1 MECLYLKENFIFC
14 SNISVSFNNSDSFD
28 EITLLLTIDALYFF
42 EKKNYQI
49 KEGPDI
55 LESHLLCK
63 FKHEEIYLKSIS
75 SNDDS
80 IGYNILKKN
89 RYNIHEFLLKFSNQP
104 KGKEY
109 VKILILFEGWKYAV
123 KSIKSSCSNKKIQIQ
138 KISLNEDSDKN
149 SDDNENSESYEIN
162 DYEQKEQIDYNVTKY
177 YLFKIIE
184 KFIIY
189 DYVLIIDYIFLILE
203 KYYKGFVKLFFICI
217 SYFKK
222 IQFKIILDDDIS
234 KTVYNFFPKQSINL
248 CLRHLNLSS
257 INLKDKYVTLILI
270 PFINNSPHLEN
281 LNISNNLLTNYCL
294 NILIQ
299 ELKPNIFLKT
309 FNISYNKITSNNLS
323 KIIYELSKIF
333 LSITLFD
340 LRGNKID
347 NNFLNNFEPKNYEEL
362 HLKIQ
367 DLINSPNSTKETI
380 IFDLRGNEIDL
391 EKTSLRFYL
400 KKKKELS
407 SHLEIKNIFN
417 ENFEIKYS
425 GFDFMKFIFDV
436 YFFHKNY
443 KFNNASKN
451 QFKLNVDV
459 KYFQLRIKELNK
471 LIIRNEINRN
481 DKYVINI
488 NNDDKNKIQN
498 QISASDDSNNED
510 IISTSKK
517 PKKKINKTKYTKEKK
532 IEIIKEEE
540 IISNN
545 KNNDLKLKNIN
556 KNKEDSIIVEDDNEE
571 EIEIKKKEEKQNV
584 ENLQIKNSKS
594 KIKEYE
600 LDLYRKLFKYFFLL
614 DYYFDPILNSFSTYN
629 SKNIK
634 RGNDYMNIK
643 NQDERYSQLRMSI
656 NSKEKF
662 TYIPYKRINKKENLI
677 EISDEEFKQMY
688 YEYNNNLNYIQT
700 HTINDKPIKKKTINI
715 TTQDILEEINE
726 NLINPVNYFPK
737 NIRFNPNGYIDHFSY
752 LFIFL
757 LKPHDYK
764 IKIPFTT
771 LNKFISRIK
780 IESILSY
787 KEKSHYSLSALSKI
801 TKALNLSLQEQINKK
816 YDILCQKS
824 QVIIKG
830 LQEVLNFEGKDK
842 YYLIKNLIFESGK
855 YLDIFIK
862 KADEINLDCDLVN
875 IGKYIQFWRDNY
887 LRNEIKNFILKISK
901 NEDSSRNEEEKKEKN
916 YKNKGIKKKQ
926 KLDIKTMKNISRI
939 NNFDSF
945 NSEIDNLNL
954 DIKTINEININKDL
968 KNFFDIDDENKEE
981 KKDEEEIKEEI
992 KLKENE
998 GKKEQSII
1006 LNDEEIEIKKKDDN
1020 IDEKLKKIDVSAIK
1034 TLKEFSYENTENKIE
1049 SSKNNDIND
1058 EEDI

>member
-1 MECLYLKENFIFC
+1 MECLYLKEKYIFS
-14 SNISVSFNNSDSFD
+14 SNISVLFNNTDLY

-42 EKKNYQI
+42 EKKNNQI
-49 KEGPDI
+49 KEGPDF
-55 LESHLLCK
+55 LESHLLFK
-63 FKHEEIYLKSIS
+63 FKHEEICLKSIS

-80 IGYNILKKN
+80 IEYYILKK
-89 RYNIHEFLLKFSNQP
+89 YDDYFPEFFLKFSNQP

-109 VKILILFEGWKYAV
+109 VKILILFEGWKFAV
-123 KSIKSSCSNKKIQIQ
+123 NSIRRYYYNKQNQ
-138 KISLNEDSDKN
+138 SENYSF
-149 SDDNENSESYEIN
+149 NENNEIN
-162 DYEQKEQIDYNVTKY
+162 SSNSENDSNFENNDYNKNEKIEFNVNKY

-189 DYVLIIDYIFLILE
+189 DYVLIIDYIFLKLE
-203 KYYKGFVKLFFICI
+203 KYYKGFVKLFFNCI
-217 SYFKK
+217 SYFQK
-222 IQFKIILDDDIS
+222 IQIKIILDDETS
-234 KTVYNFFPKQSINL
+234 KLIKNFFPKKTIKF
-248 CLRHLNLSS
+248 CLRYLNLSS
-257 INLKDKYVTLILI
+257 IYLKDNYAKIILI

-281 LNISNNLLTNYCL
+281 LNISNNLLTNNFL
-294 NILIQ
+294 NIII
-299 ELKPNIFLKT
+299 EEIKPNFFLKT
-309 FNISYNKITSNNLS
+309 FNISYNKITSDNLS

-362 HLKIQ
+362 HSKIQ
-367 DLINSPNSTKETI
+367 DLINSPNITKETI

-407 SHLEIKNIFN
+407 NHLEIKNIFN
-417 ENFEIKYS
+417 EQFEIKYS

-545 KNNDLKLKNIN
+545 KNNDLKITNIN

-634 RGNDYMNIK
+634 RTNDYLNIK
-643 NQDERYSQLRMSI
+643 NQNERYSQLRIAI
-656 NSKEKF
+656 NSKEKNIYF
-662 TYIPYKRINKKENLI
+662 PYIKINKKENLI
-677 EISDEEFKQMY
+677 EIPEEELRQMY

-700 HTINDKPIKKKTINI
+700 QI
-715 TTQDILEEINE
+715 
-726 NLINPVNYFPK
+726 
-737 NIRFNPNGYIDHFSY
+737 
-752 LFIFL
+752 
-757 LKPHDYK
+757 
-764 IKIPFTT
+764 
-771 LNKFISRIK
+771 IS
-780 IESILSY
+780 
-787 KEKSHYSLSALSKI
+787 
-801 TKALNLSLQEQINKK
+801 
-816 YDILCQKS
+816 
-824 QVIIKG
+824 
-830 LQEVLNFEGKDK
+830 
-842 YYLIKNLIFESGK
+842 
-855 YLDIFIK
+855 
-862 KADEINLDCDLVN
+862 
-875 IGKYIQFWRDNY
+875 
-887 LRNEIKNFILKISK
+887 
-901 NEDSSRNEEEKKEKN
+901 
-916 YKNKGIKKKQ
+916 
-926 KLDIKTMKNISRI
+926 
-939 NNFDSF
+939 NN
-945 NSEIDNLNL
+945 
-954 DIKTINEININKDL
+954 
-968 KNFFDIDDENKEE
+968 
-981 KKDEEEIKEEI
+981 
-992 KLKENE
+992 
-998 GKKEQSII
+998 
-1006 LNDEEIEIKKKDDN
+1006 
-1020 IDEKLKKIDVSAIK
+1020 
-1034 TLKEFSYENTENKIE
+1034 
-1049 SSKNNDIND
+1049 
-1058 EEDI
+1058 